1 MPKIIVINMI
11 DNNSSFTMAVRLKQL
26 REEKGLSHDKLSK
39 ALFSHYGVKVS
50 SDSLCNYEVAS
61 KDHSKAYKNQGM
73 RVEYLRCLADFY
85 GVSCDYLLG
94 ADVPRSPDTTVQ
106 EIVKFTGLSEENVS
120 DLITWNSISSPDD
133 SANWENPTPSQ
144 RRVLNGCIF
153 DYVMFHRK
161 DNMLS
166 LINDLISLTI
176 SRSEELC
183 YELNGIML
191 DKASKIRAGDFWE
204 SYGDIIP
211 DEMEMKLLQG
221 GYAII
226 RRDERAELRWK
237 RVLRIIRNALSDRID
252 RQVALRS
259 KVDE

>member
-1 MPKIIVINMI
+1 MDFSKNIGLRINSALAQKGILQKDLASLLGVTDNTISYYCSGKRKPNLEQIVQIANI
-11 DNNSSFTMAVRLKQL
+11 L
-26 REEKGLSHDKLSK
+26 
-39 ALFSHYGVKVS
+39 
-50 SDSLCNYEVAS
+50 
-61 KDHSKAYKNQGM
+61 
-73 RVEYLRCLADFY
+73 
-85 GVSCDYLLG
+85 GVSTDYLLG
-94 ADVPRSPDTTVQ
+94 RSDIKTTDTTTQ
-106 EIVKFTGLSEENVS
+106 DICRITGLSEENVA

-161 DNMLS
+161 DNMFS

-191 DKASKIRAGDFWE
+191 DKASKIRTGDFLE

-226 RRDERAELRWK
+226 RREERAELRWK